1 MSIIERPKPFIIY
14 HPESKK
20 GTVKEKIFL
29 FLNTIFLLLIIF
41 YVLFGELATASG
53 TVPEARLTFITLLL

>member
-14 HPESKK
+14 HQKSKN

-29 FLNTIFLLLIIF
+29 FLNANFLFLIIL
-41 YVLFGELATASG
+41 YVLFAELATASG
-53 TVPEARLTFITLLL
+53 TVPEARFTFITLPP